1 MKISTEFQA
10 VGDRQRLLVH
20 REPDQNDL
28 DRASRLKGQLG
39 APTVYVD
46 LLAGDLKNTHPD
58 LIALTCLLATEPFTD
73 REIEFDFPV
82 SEGFK
87 LTLCH
92 SANGPRSPNGHASW
106 SRRSPHKF
114 RETLFGSFWI
124 DFTSQINSAQEAS
137 RSRPLPRR
145 RRRAGLKSQHL
156 G

>member
-87 LTLCH
+87 LTFEQSFKKRLIAPS
-92 SANGPRSPNGHASW
+92 SATV
-106 SRRSPHKF
+106 SRRATGRP
-114 RETLFGSFWI
+114 
-124 DFTSQINSAQEAS
+124 TSTT
-137 RSRPLPRR
+137 
-145 RRRAGLKSQHL
+145 
-156 G
+156 